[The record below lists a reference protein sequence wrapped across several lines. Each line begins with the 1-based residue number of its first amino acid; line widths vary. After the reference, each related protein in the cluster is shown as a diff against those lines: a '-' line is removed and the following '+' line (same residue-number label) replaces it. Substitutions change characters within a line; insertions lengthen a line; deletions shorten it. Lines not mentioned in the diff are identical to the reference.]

1 MHKIYHQATFT
12 MTDGQFIKN
21 EQGEVIGVF
30 LTIEKYQE
38 LLEDL
43 DDVRAFRKAKA
54 KNEPTISLREAITL
68 RKNALQRPPVK
79 KRTKTTA

>member
-1 MHKIYHQATFT
+1 MA
-12 MTDGQFIKN
+12 DRQFIKN

-30 LTIEKYQE
+30 LTIEQYCE

-43 DDVRAFRKAKA
+43 EDSKAFRKAKA
-54 KNEPTISLREAITL
+54 RKEPTIPLREAIAV

-79 KRTKTTA
+79 KRAKTTA

>member
-1 MHKIYHQATFT
+1 

-30 LTIEKYQE
+30 LTIDQYRE

-43 DDVRAFRKAKA
+43 DDVKTFRKAKT
-54 KNEPTISLREAITL
+54 KNEPTIPLREAITL
-68 RKNALQRPPVK
+68 RK
-79 KRTKTTA
+79 

>member
-1 MHKIYHQATFT
+1 MS
-12 MTDGQFIKN
+12 DRQFIKN

-30 LTIEKYQE
+30 LTIDQYQE

-43 DDVRAFRKAKA
+43 DDVRTFRKAKA
-54 KNEPTISLREAITL
+54 KNEPNIPLREAIAL

-79 KRTKTTA
+79 KRAKTTA

>member
-1 MHKIYHQATFT
+1 MAN
-12 MTDGQFIKN
+12 GQFIKN
-21 EQGEVIGVF
+21 EKGEVIGVF
-30 LTIEKYQE
+30 LTIEQYQE

-43 DDVRAFRKAKA
+43 DDVRTFRKAKA
-54 KNEPTISLREAITL
+54 KNEPTIPLREAIAL